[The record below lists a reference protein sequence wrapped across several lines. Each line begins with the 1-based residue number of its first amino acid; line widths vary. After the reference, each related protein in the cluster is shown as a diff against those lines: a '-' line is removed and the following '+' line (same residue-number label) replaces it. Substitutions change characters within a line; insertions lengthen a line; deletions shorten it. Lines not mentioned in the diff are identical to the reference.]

1 MLFLAVFR
9 LGFIFTFLGAFIF
22 YLLTN
27 FGVWSMG
34 SYGYTIDVLINCY
47 ILAIPFFVNT
57 IISTII
63 FSLVIEGIYK
73 LIALKNFKK
82 KFNDKFFFI

>member
-1 MLFLAVFR
+1 MVIKDILVL
-9 LGFIFTFLGAFIF
+9 TLGAFIF

-34 SYGYTIDVLINCY
+34 SYGYTIEGLINCY

-73 LIALKNFKK
+73 LIALKTKIK
-82 KFNDKFFFI
+82 V